1 MVFHENSLHVH
12 EISFIVSTMNT
23 AKDTTKPECPPS
35 ITVDSLKC
43 LLLDIAQQRSINDL
57 LWLIVRRLADRPTVV
72 LARIWLIRPGDICS
86 TCRFQ
91 EECPDQTRCLHL
103 VASAGRS
110 GGPSKPEWSNT
121 NGYFARFPLGLC
133 KVGRIGKTGE
143 QLVINELEN
152 NLEWVAKPEW
162 AKQEGIRGFHGQP
175 IIYKGETLGVL
186 AVFDREPVTD
196 EATVWFRMIADHV
209 AVAIANARAF
219 EEIERLKV
227 QLELE
232 NTFLKEEVLE
242 AQNFGEIVGQSPAIA
257 NLVEQIELVA
267 PTDAT
272 ALISG
277 ESGTGKE
284 LVAREI
290 HRRSQRKD
298 HPLVRVNC
306 ASIPREL
313 YESEFFGHAKGAFTG
328 ALKDRAGRFQ
338 AADGGTLFLDEVGEI
353 PLEMQSKL
361 LRVLQEGEYE
371 RVGEETTRK
380 VNVRIIAATNRKLA
394 QEVEARRFRQD
405 LYYRLNVFPIEVAPL
420 RNRKEDI
427 PLLATTF
434 MAHVRKKLNCT
445 GRELIQAEVL
455 KLQNYHWPGNVR
467 ELQNIIERAVI
478 SSRCGSVKFDLP
490 VPQVSGTSFKA
501 PIKKNGNSSGE
512 ILTEEDMR
520 LREKANIE
528 SALKQTDWKIY
539 GTGGAAELLG
549 LKPTTLLSRI
559 KKMGIVKVG

>member
-1 MVFHENSLHVH
+1 MSTTQTACQSENSLT
-12 EISFIVSTMNT
+12 SY
-23 AKDTTKPECPPS
+23 
-35 ITVDSLKC
+35 KC
-43 LLLDIAQQRSINDL
+43 LLLDIAQQRSLNEL
-57 LWLIVRRLADRPTVV
+57 LWLIVRRLAERPTVV
-72 LARIWLIRPGDICS
+72 LARIWLIKPGDICAS
-86 TCRFQ
+86 CRFKD
-91 EECPDQTRCLHL
+91 ECPDHTRCLHL

-110 GGPSKPEWSNT
+110 SGLDQTEWNQT
-121 NGYFARFPLGLC
+121 NGYFSRFPLGVC
-133 KVGRIGKTGE
+133 KVGRIGGTGE
-143 QLVINELEN
+143 QLVINEMDN
-152 NLEWVAKPEW
+152 NLAWIAKPDW
-162 AKQEGIRGFHGQP
+162 AKQEGIKGFHGQP

-186 AVFDREPVTD
+186 AVFEREPITD
-196 EATVWFRMIADHV
+196 EATLWFRMIADHV

-219 EEIERLKV
+219 EEIERLKG

-257 NLVEQIELVA
+257 NLVQQIELVA

-272 ALISG
+272 VLITG

-290 HRRSQRKD
+290 HRRSNRRE

-306 ASIPREL
+306 ASIPKDL

-380 VNVRIIAATNRKLA
+380 VNVRIIAATNRKLG
-394 QEVEARRFRQD
+394 QEVEHARFRQD

-427 PLLATTF
+427 PLLAATF
-434 MAHVRKKLNCT
+434 MGLVRKKLHCS
-445 GRELIQAEVL
+445 GRELTQGEVL

-490 VPQVSGTSFKA
+490 VPQINGAS
-501 PIKKNGNSSGE
+501 IKTPVKKPGE
-512 ILTEEDMR
+512 TPGDILTEEDMR
-520 LREKANIE
+520 LREKANIQA
-528 SALKQTDWKIY
+528 ALKRTDWKIY
-539 GTGGAAELLG
+539 GQDGAAELLG
-549 LKPTTLLSRI
+549 IKPTTLLSRI
-559 KKMGIVKVG
+559 KKMGIMKSL

>member
-1 MVFHENSLHVH
+1 
-12 EISFIVSTMNT
+12 MNI
-23 AKDTTKPECPPS
+23 ASKTTPTECQAP
-35 ITVDSLKC
+35 TTLDSLKC
-43 LLLDIAQQRSINDL
+43 LVLDIAQQRSLNDL
-57 LWLIVRRLADRPTVV
+57 LWLIVRRLADRPNVV
-72 LARIWLIRPGDICS
+72 LARIWMIRPGDICA

-91 EECPDQTRCLHL
+91 EECPDQTQCLHL

-110 GGPSKPEWSNT
+110 GGEDKTEWSNI
-121 NGYFARFPLGLC
+121 NGHFARFPIGVC
-133 KVGRIGKTGE
+133 KVGRIGQTGE
-143 QLVINELEN
+143 QLVINEMDA
-152 NLEWVAKPEW
+152 NLSWIARPDW
-162 AKQEGIRGFHGQP
+162 AKREGIHGFHGQP
-175 IIYKGETLGVL
+175 IIYKGEVLGVL
-186 AVFDREPVTD
+186 AVFQRELVSD
-196 EATVWFRMIADHV
+196 ESTMWFRMIADHV

-219 EEIERLKV
+219 EEIEQLKT

-306 ASIPREL
+306 ASIPKEL

-380 VNVRIIAATNRKLA
+380 VNVRVIAATNRKLA

-405 LYYRLNVFPIEVAPL
+405 LYYRLNVFPIEVPPL

-445 GRELIQAEVL
+445 GRDLLQSEVL
-455 KLQNYHWPGNVR
+455 KLQAYHWPGNVR
-467 ELQNIIERAVI
+467 ELQNVIERAVI

-490 VPQVSGTSFKA
+490 VPQANGVSLKTS
-501 PIKKNGNSSGE
+501 IKKNEDNSSE
-512 ILTEEDMR
+512 VLSEEEMR

-528 SALKQTDWKIY
+528 MALKQTDWKIY
-539 GTGGAAELLG
+539 GTGGASELLG

-559 KKMGIVKVG
+559 KKMGIEK

>member
-1 MVFHENSLHVH
+1 
-12 EISFIVSTMNT
+12 MNT
-23 AKDTTKPECPPS
+23 AMDTTKLECPPP
-35 ITVDSLKC
+35 ITLDSLKC

-72 LARIWLIRPGDICS
+72 LARIWLIGPGDICA
-86 TCRFQ
+86 TCRLK

-110 GGPSKPEWSNT
+110 SGADKTEWSNI
-121 NGYFARFPLGLC
+121 NGFFSRFPLGIY
-133 KVGRIGKTGE
+133 KVGRIGSSGE
-143 QLVINELEN
+143 QLVINEIETN
-152 NLEWVAKPEW
+152 PAWIVRPDW

-186 AVFDREPVTD
+186 AVFEREPVTE

-219 EEIERLKV
+219 EEIERLKA

-313 YESEFFGHAKGAFTG
+313 YESEFFGHAKGSFTG

-394 QEVEARRFRQD
+394 QEVEAKRFRQD

-427 PLLATTF
+427 PLLAGRF

-445 GRELIQAEVL
+445 GRELTQAEVL

-490 VPQVSGTSFKA
+490 VPQASGTPFKI
-501 PIKKNGNSSGE
+501 PVKKNGDNPSE
-512 ILTEEDMR
+512 VLTEEDIR
-520 LREKANIE
+520 LRERKNIE
-528 SALKQTDWKIY
+528 TALKQTDWKIY

-549 LKPTTLLSRI
+549 IKPTTLLSRI
-559 KKMGIVKVG
+559 KKMGIEKAV

>member
-1 MVFHENSLHVH
+1 
-12 EISFIVSTMNT
+12 
-23 AKDTTKPECPPS
+23 
-35 ITVDSLKC
+35 
-43 LLLDIAQQRSINDL
+43 
-57 LWLIVRRLADRPTVV
+57 
-72 LARIWLIRPGDICS
+72 
-86 TCRFQ
+86 
-91 EECPDQTRCLHL
+91 
-103 VASAGRS
+103 
-110 GGPSKPEWSNT
+110 
-121 NGYFARFPLGLC
+121 
-133 KVGRIGKTGE
+133 
-143 QLVINELEN
+143 
-152 NLEWVAKPEW
+152 
-162 AKQEGIRGFHGQP
+162 
-175 IIYKGETLGVL
+175 L
-186 AVFDREPVTD
+186 AVFDREPVTH
-196 EATVWFRMIADHV
+196 EATLWFRMIADHV
-209 AVAIANARAF
+209 GVAIANARAF
-219 EEIERLKV
+219 EEIQQLKA

-242 AQNFGEIVGQSPAIA
+242 AQHFGEIVGQSPPIA

-290 HRRSQRKD
+290 HRRSKRKD

-328 ALKDRAGRFQ
+328 AMKDRAGRFQ

-371 RVGEETTRK
+371 RVGEEATRK
-380 VNVRIIAATNRKLA
+380 VNVRIIAATNRKLV
-394 QEVEARRFRQD
+394 QEVEAKRFRQD

-420 RNRKEDI
+420 RNRIEDI
-427 PLLATTF
+427 PLLAATF
-434 MAHVRKKLNCT
+434 MALVRKKLNCT
-445 GRELIQAEVL
+445 GRDLIQAEVL

-490 VPQVSGTSFKA
+490 VPQANGTSLKTPA
-501 PIKKNGNSSGE
+501 KKNGANSNE
-512 ILTEEDMR
+512 VLTDEDMR
-520 LREKANIE
+520 LRERANIE
-528 SALKQTDWKIY
+528 SALQQTDWKIY

-559 KKMGIVKVG
+559 KKMGIEKVN

>member
-1 MVFHENSLHVH
+1 MNRVM
-12 EISFIVSTMNT
+12 STITLECQEPNT
-23 AKDTTKPECPPS
+23 L
-35 ITVDSLKC
+35 DSLKT
-43 LLLDIAQQRSINDL
+43 LVLDIAQQRSLNDL

-72 LARIWLIRPGDICS
+72 LARIWLIRPGDICA
-86 TCRFQ
+86 TCRFKN
-91 EECPDQTRCLHL
+91 ECPDQTECLHL

-110 GGPSKPEWSNT
+110 GGADKTEWSNT
-121 NGYFARFPLGLC
+121 NGYFARFPLGVC

-143 QLVINELEN
+143 QLVINELDN
-152 NLEWVAKPEW
+152 NLEWIAKPEW

-175 IIYKGETLGVL
+175 IIYKGEILGVL
-186 AVFDREPVTD
+186 AVFDREPVTH

-219 EEIERLKV
+219 EEIEQLKA

-242 AQNFGEIVGQSPAIA
+242 ARNFGEIVGQSPAIA

-290 HRRSQRKD
+290 HRRSRRKD

-313 YESEFFGHAKGAFTG
+313 YESEFFGHVKGAFTG

-371 RVGEETTRK
+371 RVGEEATRK

-405 LYYRLNVFPIEVAPL
+405 LYYRLNVFPIEVASL

-427 PLLATTF
+427 PLLAGTF
-434 MAHVRKKLNCT
+434 MAQVRKKLNCT
-445 GRELIQAEVL
+445 GRELTQAEVL

-490 VPQVSGTSFKA
+490 VPQASGTSFKV
-501 PIKKNGNSSGE
+501 PIKKNGDNIGE
-512 ILTEEDMR
+512 VLTEKDMR

-528 SALKQTDWKIY
+528 TALIQTDWKIY

-559 KKMGIVKVG
+559 KKMGISKTAEAF

>member
-1 MVFHENSLHVH
+1 MFDENSLPVN

-23 AKDTTKPECPPS
+23 TTPECREG
-35 ITVDSLKC
+35 TTLDSLKC
-43 LLLDIAQQRSINDL
+43 LLLDIAQQRSLNDL

-72 LARIWLIRPGDICS
+72 LARIWLLKPGDICS
-86 TCRFQ
+86 TCRLR
-91 EECPDQTRCLHL
+91 EECPDQTQCLHL

-110 GGPSKPEWSNT
+110 GVGDKTEWMNT
-121 NGYFARFPLGLC
+121 DGYFARFPLGVC

-143 QLVINELEN
+143 QLVINEMDN
-152 NLEWVAKPEW
+152 NLAWIARPDW
-162 AKQEGIRGFHGQP
+162 ARQEGIQGFHGQP
-175 IIYKGETLGVL
+175 IIYKGEILGVL
-186 AVFDREPVTD
+186 AVFEREPVTD

-219 EEIERLKV
+219 EEIERLKA

-257 NLVEQIELVA
+257 NLVQQIELVA

-272 ALISG
+272 VLISG

-290 HRRSQRKD
+290 HRRSQRQD

-306 ASIPREL
+306 ASIPKDL

-328 ALKDRAGRFQ
+328 AMKDRAGRFQ

-361 LRVLQEGEYE
+361 LRVIQEGEYE

-427 PLLATTF
+427 PPLAGMF
-434 MAHVRKKLNCT
+434 MAQVRKKLNCT
-445 GRELIQAEVL
+445 GRELTQAEVV

-478 SSRCGSVKFDLP
+478 SSRCGSVKFDLHL
-490 VPQVSGTSFKA
+490 PQASGASLKT
-501 PIKKNGNSSGE
+501 PIKKNSGNPGE
-512 ILTEEDMR
+512 ILTEEDIR
-520 LREKANIE
+520 LQEKANIE
-528 SALKQTDWKIY
+528 AALHKTGWKIY
-539 GTGGAAELLG
+539 GPGGAAELLG

-559 KKMGIVKVG
+559 KKMGIEKVG

>member
-1 MVFHENSLHVH
+1 M
-12 EISFIVSTMNT
+12 T
-23 AKDTTKPECPPS
+23 TTKAECREP
-35 ITVDSLKC
+35 TLDSLKC
-43 LLLDIAQQRSINDL
+43 LLLDIAQQRSLNDL

-72 LARIWLIRPGDICS
+72 LARIWLLKPGDICS
-86 TCRFQ
+86 TCRYK
-91 EECPDQTRCLHL
+91 EECPDQRQCLHL

-110 GGPSKPEWSNT
+110 GGGDKTEWMKT
-121 NGYFARFPLGLC
+121 DGYFARFPLGVC

-143 QLVINELEN
+143 QLIINEMEN
-152 NLEWVAKPEW
+152 NLAWIARPDW
-162 AKQEGIRGFHGQP
+162 ARQEGIQGFHGQP

-186 AVFDREPVTD
+186 AVFEREPVTN

-219 EEIERLKV
+219 EEIERLKA

-242 AQNFGEIVGQSPAIA
+242 AQNFGDIIGQSPAIA
-257 NLVEQIELVA
+257 NLVQQIELVA

-306 ASIPREL
+306 ASIPKDL
-313 YESEFFGHAKGAFTG
+313 YESEFFGHAKGSFTG
-328 ALKDRAGRFQ
+328 AMKDRAGRFQ

-394 QEVEARRFRQD
+394 QEVEAKRFRQD

-427 PLLATTF
+427 PLLASMF
-434 MAHVRKKLNCT
+434 MANVRKKLNCT
-445 GRELIQAEVL
+445 GRELTQAEVV

-490 VPQVSGTSFKA
+490 VPQASGASLKT
-501 PIKKNGNSSGE
+501 PIKKNGDNAGQ
-512 ILTEEDMR
+512 ILTEEDIR
-520 LREKANIE
+520 LQEKVNIE
-528 SALKQTDWKIY
+528 AALHKTGWKIY

-559 KKMGIVKVG
+559 KKMGIAKTH

>member
-1 MVFHENSLHVH
+1 MSAT
-12 EISFIVSTMNT
+12 VSYT
-23 AKDTTKPECPPS
+23 APECAAPN
-35 ITVDSLKC
+35 TLDSLKC
-43 LLLDIAQQRSINDL
+43 LVLDIAQQRSLNDL

-72 LARIWLIRPGDICS
+72 LARIWLRRPGDICD
-86 TCRFQ
+86 TCRFK
-91 EECPDQTRCLHL
+91 EECPDQTECLHL

-110 GGPSKPEWSNT
+110 RGADKTEWSNT
-121 NGYFARFPLGLC
+121 DGYFARFPLGVC
-133 KVGRIGKTGE
+133 KVGTIGKTGE
-143 QLVINELEN
+143 QLIINELDK
-152 NLEWVAKPEW
+152 NLEWIAKPDW
-162 AKQEGIRGFHGQP
+162 AKAEGIRGFHGQP
-175 IIYKGETLGVL
+175 IIYKGEVLGTL
-186 AVFDREPVTD
+186 AVFDREPVTK

-209 AVAIANARAF
+209 GVAIANARAF
-219 EEIERLKV
+219 EEIEHLKS

-232 NTFLKEEVLE
+232 NTFLKEEIRE
-242 AQNFGEIVGQSPAIA
+242 AQNFGEIVGHSPAIA

-272 ALISG
+272 VLISG

-290 HRRSQRKD
+290 HRNSQRKD

-306 ASIPREL
+306 ASIPKDL
-313 YESEFFGHAKGAFTG
+313 YESEFFGHVKGAFTG

-371 RVGEETTRK
+371 RVGEENTRK
-380 VNVRIIAATNRKLA
+380 VNVRVIAATNRKLA

-420 RNRKEDI
+420 RNRPEDI
-427 PLLATTF
+427 SLLAPTF
-434 MAHVRKKLNCT
+434 MALVRKKLNCT
-445 GRELIQAEVL
+445 GRDLTQAEVL

-467 ELQNIIERAVI
+467 ELQNVIERAVI

-490 VPQVSGTSFKA
+490 VPNTNGGASKT
-501 PIKKNGNSSGE
+501 PIKKPE
-512 ILTEEDMR
+512 VKPDQVVTDEELR
-520 LREKANIE
+520 LRERENIE
-528 SALKQTDWKIY
+528 LALKQTDWKIY

-559 KKMGIVKVG
+559 KKMGIVKVA

>member
-1 MVFHENSLHVH
+1 
-12 EISFIVSTMNT
+12 MNM
-23 AKDTTKPECPPS
+23 AITTTTPECAAP
-35 ITVDSLKC
+35 TTLDSLKC
-43 LLLDIAQQRSINDL
+43 LVLDIAQQRSLNDL

-72 LARIWLIRPGDICS
+72 LARIWLIRHGDICA
-86 TCRFQ
+86 TCRFN
-91 EECPDQTRCLHL
+91 EECPDQTQCLHL

-110 GGPSKPEWSNT
+110 SGADKTEWCNT
-121 NGYFARFPLGLC
+121 NGYFARFPLGVC

-152 NLEWVAKPEW
+152 NLVWIAKPDW
-162 AKQEGIRGFHGQP
+162 AKKEGIRGFHGQP
-175 IIYKGETLGVL
+175 IIYKGEILGVL

-394 QEVEARRFRQD
+394 QEVEARHFRQD

-490 VPQVSGTSFKA
+490 VPQASGTSFKT
-501 PIKKNGNSSGE
+501 PIKKNSDHPNE
-512 ILTEEDMR
+512 VLTEEDMR
-520 LREKANIE
+520 LRERANIE
-528 SALKQTDWKIY
+528 TALKQTDWKIY
-539 GTGGAAELLG
+539 GTDGAAELLG
-549 LKPTTLLSRI
+549 IKPTTLLSRI
-559 KKMGIVKVG
+559 KKMGIVKSN

>member
-1 MVFHENSLHVH
+1 MFDENSLPVN

-23 AKDTTKPECPPS
+23 TTPECREG
-35 ITVDSLKC
+35 TTLDSLKC
-43 LLLDIAQQRSINDL
+43 LLLDIAQQRSLNDL

-72 LARIWLIRPGDICS
+72 LARIWLLKPGDICS
-86 TCRFQ
+86 TCRLR
-91 EECPDQTRCLHL
+91 EECPDQTQCLHL

-110 GGPSKPEWSNT
+110 GVGDKTEWMNT
-121 NGYFARFPLGLC
+121 DGYFARFPLGVC

-143 QLVINELEN
+143 QLIINEMDN
-152 NLEWVAKPEW
+152 NLAWIARPDW
-162 AKQEGIRGFHGQP
+162 ARQEGIQGFHGQP
-175 IIYKGETLGVL
+175 IIYKGEILGVL
-186 AVFDREPVTD
+186 AVFEREPVTD

-219 EEIERLKV
+219 EEIERLKA

-257 NLVEQIELVA
+257 NLVQQIELVA

-272 ALISG
+272 VLISG

-290 HRRSQRKD
+290 HRRSQRQD

-306 ASIPREL
+306 ASIPKDL

-328 ALKDRAGRFQ
+328 AMKDRAGRFQ

-427 PLLATTF
+427 PPLAGMF
-434 MAHVRKKLNCT
+434 MAQVRKKLNCT
-445 GRELIQAEVL
+445 GRELTQAEVV

-490 VPQVSGTSFKA
+490 VPQASGASLKT
-501 PIKKNGNSSGE
+501 PIKKNSGNPGE
-512 ILTEEDMR
+512 ILTEEDIR
-520 LREKANIE
+520 LQEKANIE
-528 SALKQTDWKIY
+528 AALHKTGWKIY
-539 GTGGAAELLG
+539 GPGGAAELLG

-559 KKMGIVKVG
+559 KKMGIEKVG

>member
-1 MVFHENSLHVH
+1 VFDENSLPPN
-12 EISFIVSTMNT
+12 EISFTVIAM
-23 AKDTTKPECPPS
+23 ATTIPEYQSP
-35 ITVDSLKC
+35 TTLDSLKC
-43 LLLDIAQQRSINDL
+43 LLLDIAQQRSLNDL

-72 LARIWLIRPGDICS
+72 LARIWLIRPGDICA
-86 TCRFQ
+86 TCRLKK
-91 EECPDQTRCLHL
+91 ECPDQSRCLHL

-110 GGPSKPEWSNT
+110 GGADKTEWTNI
-121 NGYFARFPLGLC
+121 NGYFSRFPLGVC
-133 KVGRIGKTGE
+133 KVGHIGGTGE

-152 NLEWVAKPEW
+152 NLDWVARPDW
-162 AKQEGIRGFHGQP
+162 ARQEGIQGFHGQP
-175 IIYKGETLGVL
+175 IIYKGEILGVL
-186 AVFDREPVTD
+186 AVFERELVQE
-196 EATVWFRMIADHV
+196 EATIWFRMIADHV

-219 EEIERLKV
+219 EEIERLKT

-242 AQNFGEIVGQSPAIA
+242 AQNFGEIVGQGPALA

-313 YESEFFGHAKGAFTG
+313 YESEFFGHVKGAFTG
-328 ALKDRAGRFQ
+328 AVKDRAGRFQ

-380 VNVRIIAATNRKLA
+380 VNVRIIAATNKKLA

-427 PLLATTF
+427 PLLANTF

-445 GRELIQAEVL
+445 GRELTQAEVL
-455 KLQNYHWPGNVR
+455 KLQAYHWPGNVR

-490 VPQVSGTSFKA
+490 VPQASGASLKT
-501 PIKKNGNSSGE
+501 PIKKHADNPNE

-520 LREKANIE
+520 LREKTNIE
-528 SALKQTDWKIY
+528 MALQHTDWKIY
-539 GTGGAAELLG
+539 GTDGAAELLG

-559 KKMGIVKVG
+559 KKMGILKVG

>member
-1 MVFHENSLHVH
+1 MSTTQPACQSENPLT
-12 EISFIVSTMNT
+12 SF
-23 AKDTTKPECPPS
+23 
-35 ITVDSLKC
+35 KC
-43 LLLDIAQQRSINDL
+43 LLLDIAQQRSLNEL
-57 LWLIVRRLADRPTVV
+57 LWLIVQRLAERPTVV
-72 LARIWLIRPGDICS
+72 LARIWLIKPGDICTS
-86 TCRFQ
+86 CRFTD
-91 EECPDQTRCLHL
+91 ECPDHTRCLHL

-110 GGPSKPEWSNT
+110 SGSDQTEWNQT
-121 NGYFARFPLGLC
+121 DGYFSRFPLGVC
-133 KVGRIGKTGE
+133 KVGRIGGTGE
-143 QLVINELEN
+143 QLVINEMDN
-152 NLEWVAKPEW
+152 NLAWIARPDW

-186 AVFDREPVTD
+186 AVFEREPITD
-196 EATVWFRMIADHV
+196 EATLWFRMIADHV

-219 EEIERLKV
+219 EEIERLKG

-257 NLVEQIELVA
+257 SLIQQIELVA

-272 ALISG
+272 VLITG

-290 HRRSQRKD
+290 HRRSNRRE

-306 ASIPREL
+306 ASIPKDL

-328 ALKDRAGRFQ
+328 AMKDRAGRFQ

-380 VNVRIIAATNRKLA
+380 VNVRIIAATNRKLG
-394 QEVEARRFRQD
+394 QEVEYARFRQD

-427 PLLATTF
+427 PLLAATF
-434 MAHVRKKLNCT
+434 MGQVRKKLNCS
-445 GRELIQAEVL
+445 GRELTQGEVL

-490 VPQVSGTSFKA
+490 VPQINGAS
-501 PIKKNGNSSGE
+501 IKTPVKKPGE
-512 ILTEEDMR
+512 TPGDILTEEDMR
-520 LREKANIE
+520 LREKANIQA
-528 SALKQTDWKIY
+528 ALKRTDWKIY
-539 GTGGAAELLG
+539 GQDGAAELLG
-549 LKPTTLLSRI
+549 IKPTTLLSRI
-559 KKMGIVKVG
+559 KKMGIVKSS

>member
-1 MVFHENSLHVH
+1 MD
-12 EISFIVSTMNT
+12 NT
-23 AKDTTKPECPPS
+23 TPECREG
-35 ITVDSLKC
+35 TTLDSLKC
-43 LLLDIAQQRSINDL
+43 LLLDIAQQRSLNDL

-86 TCRFQ
+86 SCRFK
-91 EECPDQTRCLHL
+91 EECPDQTQCLHL

-110 GGPSKPEWSNT
+110 SVKDTMEWKNT
-121 NGYFARFPLGLC
+121 NGYFARFPLGVC

-143 QLVINELEN
+143 QLVFNEMDN
-152 NLEWVAKPEW
+152 NLAWIARPDW
-162 AKQEGIRGFHGQP
+162 AKQEDIQGFHGQP

-186 AVFDREPVTD
+186 AVFEREPVTD

-209 AVAIANARAF
+209 AVAIANTRAF
-219 EEIERLKV
+219 EEIERLKA

-242 AQNFGEIVGQSPAIA
+242 AQNFGEIVGRSPAIA
-257 NLVEQIELVA
+257 NLVQQIELVA

-298 HPLVRVNC
+298 YPLVRVNC
-306 ASIPREL
+306 ASIPKDL

-394 QEVEARRFRQD
+394 QEVEAKRFRQD

-427 PLLATTF
+427 PLLASMF
-434 MAHVRKKLNCT
+434 MGHVRKKLNCT
-445 GRELIQAEVL
+445 GRELTQAEVV
-455 KLQNYHWPGNVR
+455 KLQTYHWPGNVR

-490 VPQVSGTSFKA
+490 VPQASGASLKT
-501 PIKKNGNSSGE
+501 PIKKNGVNPGE
-512 ILTEEDMR
+512 VLTDEDMR
-520 LREKANIE
+520 LQEKANIE
-528 SALKQTDWKIY
+528 AALKRTDWKIY

-559 KKMGIVKVG
+559 KKMGIKK

>member
-1 MVFHENSLHVH
+1 
-12 EISFIVSTMNT
+12 MNT
-23 AKDTTKPECPPS
+23 TTTECQEG
-35 ITVDSLKC
+35 TKLDSLKC
-43 LLLDIAQQRSINDL
+43 LLLDIAQQRSLNDL
-57 LWLIVRRLADRPTVV
+57 LWLIVQRLADRPTVV

-86 TCRFQ
+86 TCRFR

-110 GGPSKPEWSNT
+110 NVENKTEWKNT
-121 NGYFARFPLGLC
+121 DGYFARFPLGVC

-143 QLVINELEN
+143 QLVINEMDN
-152 NLEWVAKPEW
+152 NLAWIARPDW
-162 AKQEGIRGFHGQP
+162 AKQEGIQGFHGQP

-186 AVFDREPVTD
+186 AVFEREPVTD

-219 EEIERLKV
+219 EEIERLKA

-242 AQNFGEIVGQSPAIA
+242 AQNFGEIVGRSPAIA

-394 QEVEARRFRQD
+394 QEVEAKRFRQD

-427 PLLATTF
+427 PLLASMF

-445 GRELIQAEVL
+445 GRELTQAEVL

-490 VPQVSGTSFKA
+490 VPQASGATLKT
-501 PIKKNGNSSGE
+501 PIKKNGNNTSE
-512 ILTEEDMR
+512 VLTDEDMR
-520 LREKANIE
+520 LRERANLE
-528 SALKQTDWKIY
+528 SALQQTDWKIY
-539 GTGGAAELLG
+539 GAGGAAELLG
-549 LKPTTLLSRI
+549 IKPTTLLSRI
-559 KKMGIVKVG
+559 KKMGIERTH

>member
-1 MVFHENSLHVH
+1 MSLRIH
-12 EISFIVSTMNT
+12 EISFMVSLMSTTFSNT
-23 AKDTTKPECPPS
+23 SPECATPN
-35 ITVDSLKC
+35 TLESLKC
-43 LLLDIAQQRSINDL
+43 LVLDIAQQRSLNDL

-72 LARIWLIRPGDICS
+72 LARIWLMKSGDICS
-86 TCRFQ
+86 SCRFKDD
-91 EECPDQTRCLHL
+91 CPDQTQCLHL

-110 GGPSKPEWSNT
+110 SGSDQTEWSNI
-121 NGYFARFPLGLC
+121 NGYFARFPIGVC

-143 QLVINELEN
+143 QLVINELDN
-152 NLEWVAKPEW
+152 NLEWIAKPEW

-175 IIYKGETLGVL
+175 IIYKGEILGTL
-186 AVFDREPVTD
+186 AVFDREPVTG

-219 EEIERLKV
+219 EEIEQLKG

-242 AQNFGEIVGQSPAIA
+242 AQNFGEIVGQSPPIA

-290 HRRSQRKD
+290 HRHSKRKD

-313 YESEFFGHAKGAFTG
+313 YESEFFGHVKGAFTG

-361 LRVLQEGEYE
+361 LRVIQEGEYE

-394 QEVEARRFRQD
+394 QEVEAKRFRQD

-427 PLLATTF
+427 PLLAATF
-434 MAHVRKKLNCT
+434 MAQVRKKLNCT
-445 GRELIQAEVL
+445 TGRELTQAEVL
-455 KLQNYHWPGNVR
+455 KLQNYQWPGNVR

-490 VPQVSGTSFKA
+490 VPKASGASMKT
-501 PIKKNGNSSGE
+501 PIKKNGDNPNDV
-512 ILTEEDMR
+512 LTDEDMR
-520 LREKANIE
+520 FREKSNIE
-528 SALKQTDWKIY
+528 KALEQTDWKIY

-559 KKMGIVKVG
+559 KKMGLQKVG

>member
-1 MVFHENSLHVH
+1 VFNENVLHKH
-12 EISFIVSTMNT
+12 EISFKFLAMNRTLPVYQEST
-23 AKDTTKPECPPS
+23 
-35 ITVDSLKC
+35 ILDSLKC
-43 LLLDIAQQRSINDL
+43 LLLDIAQQRSLNDL
-57 LWLIVRRLADRPTVV
+57 LWLIVRRLADRPPVV
-72 LARIWLIRPGDICS
+72 LARIWLIRLGDICS
-86 TCRFQ
+86 TCRLK

-110 GGPSKPEWSNT
+110 GGKDKTEWANT
-121 NGYFARFPLGLC
+121 DGYFARFPLGVC

-143 QLVINELEN
+143 QLVINEMDN
-152 NLEWVAKPEW
+152 NLVWIAKPDW

-186 AVFDREPVTD
+186 AVFQREPVTE

-219 EEIERLKV
+219 EEIERLKA

-242 AQNFGEIVGQSPAIA
+242 AQNFGGIIGQSPAIA

-353 PLEMQSKL
+353 PLEIQSKL

-427 PLLATTF
+427 PLLAGSF

-445 GRELIQAEVL
+445 GRELTQAEVL

-490 VPQVSGTSFKA
+490 VPQASGASPKTQ
-501 PIKKNGNSSGE
+501 IKKNGGSPGE
-512 ILTEEDMR
+512 VLTEEDMR
-520 LREKANIE
+520 LREKANLE
-528 SALKQTDWKIY
+528 SALQQTDWKIY

-549 LKPTTLLSRI
+549 IKPTTLLSRI
-559 KKMGIVKVG
+559 KKMGIKKTH

>member
-1 MVFHENSLHVH
+1 VLNENSLHIH
-12 EISFIVSTMNT
+12 EISFIVSPMSSAIPQTS
-23 AKDTTKPECPPS
+23 PECAAPN
-35 ITVDSLKC
+35 TLDSLKC
-43 LLLDIAQQRSINDL
+43 LVLDIAQQRSLNDL

-72 LARIWLIRPGDICS
+72 LARIWLIGPGDICAA
-86 TCRFQ
+86 CRLK
-91 EECPDQTRCLHL
+91 EECPDQTKCLHL

-110 GGPSKPEWSNT
+110 GGEDKTEWSNI
-121 NGYFARFPLGLC
+121 NGFFARFPLGIY
-133 KVGRIGKTGE
+133 KVGRIGSSGE
-143 QLVINELEN
+143 QLVINEIETN
-152 NLEWVAKPEW
+152 PTWIVRPDW

-186 AVFDREPVTD
+186 AVFEREPVTE

-219 EEIERLKV
+219 EEIERLKA

-338 AADGGTLFLDEVGEI
+338 AADGGTLFLDEAGEI

-394 QEVEARRFRQD
+394 QEVEAKRFRQD

-427 PLLATTF
+427 PLLAARF
-434 MAHVRKKLNCT
+434 MAYVRKKLNCT
-445 GRELIQAEVL
+445 GRELSQAEVL

-490 VPQVSGTSFKA
+490 VPQASGTSLKT
-501 PIKKNGNSSGE
+501 PIKKNGDNLNE
-512 ILTEEDMR
+512 VLTEEELR

-528 SALKQTDWKIY
+528 KALQQTDWKIY

-549 LKPTTLLSRI
+549 IKPTTLLSRI
-559 KKMGIVKVG
+559 KKMGIVKVV

>member
-1 MVFHENSLHVH
+1 
-12 EISFIVSTMNT
+12 MNT
-23 AKDTTKPECPPS
+23 TSDTTQDECQAP
-35 ITVDSLKC
+35 TTLDSLQC
-43 LLLDIAQQRSINDL
+43 LVLDIAQQRSLNDL
-57 LWLIVRRLADRPTVV
+57 LWLIVRRLADRHTVV
-72 LARIWLIRPGDICS
+72 LARIWMIQPGDICA

-91 EECPDQTRCLHL
+91 EECPDQTQCLHL

-110 GGPSKPEWSNT
+110 GGEDKTEWSNI
-121 NGYFARFPLGLC
+121 NGYFARFPLGIC

-143 QLVINELEN
+143 QLVINEMDA
-152 NLEWVAKPEW
+152 NLAWIARPDW
-162 AKQEGIRGFHGQP
+162 AKQEGIHGFHGQP

-186 AVFDREPVTD
+186 AVFQREVVSD
-196 EATVWFRMIADHV
+196 ESTMWFRMIADHV

-219 EEIERLKV
+219 EEIERLKTR
-227 QLELE
+227 LELE

-242 AQNFGEIVGQSPAIA
+242 AHNFGEIVGQSPAIA

-306 ASIPREL
+306 ASIPKEL

-380 VNVRIIAATNRKLA
+380 VNVRVIAATNRKLA

-405 LYYRLNVFPIEVAPL
+405 LYYRLNVFPIEVPPL

-445 GRELIQAEVL
+445 GRELMQAEVL
-455 KLQNYHWPGNVR
+455 KLQAYHWPGNVR
-467 ELQNIIERAVI
+467 ELQNVIERAVI

-490 VPQVSGTSFKA
+490 VPQANGASPKT
-501 PIKKNGNSSGE
+501 PIKKAGDTLNE

-528 SALKQTDWKIY
+528 MALQQTDWKIY
-539 GTGGAAELLG
+539 GIGGAAELLG

-559 KKMGIVKVG
+559 KKMRIEKTL

>member
-1 MVFHENSLHVH
+1 
-12 EISFIVSTMNT
+12 MNIAGNPT
-23 AKDTTKPECPPS
+23 PTECQAPTTL
-35 ITVDSLKC
+35 DSLKC
-43 LLLDIAQQRSINDL
+43 LVLDIAQQRSLNDL

-72 LARIWLIRPGDICS
+72 LARIWMIRPGDICA

-91 EECPDQTRCLHL
+91 EECPDQTQCLHL

-110 GGPSKPEWSNT
+110 GGDDKTEWSNI
-121 NGYFARFPLGLC
+121 NGYFARFPIGVC
-133 KVGRIGKTGE
+133 KVGRIGQTGE
-143 QLVINELEN
+143 QLVINEMDA
-152 NLEWVAKPEW
+152 NLSWIARPDW
-162 AKQEGIRGFHGQP
+162 AKQEGIHGFHGQP
-175 IIYKGETLGVL
+175 IIYKGEILGVL
-186 AVFDREPVTD
+186 AVFQRELVSHESTM
-196 EATVWFRMIADHV
+196 WFRMIADHV

-219 EEIERLKV
+219 EEIEQLKT

-232 NTFLKEEVLE
+232 NSFLKEEVLE

-272 ALISG
+272 ALIFG

-306 ASIPREL
+306 ASIPKEL

-371 RVGEETTRK
+371 RVGEEVTRK
-380 VNVRIIAATNRKLA
+380 VNVRVIAATNRKLA

-405 LYYRLNVFPIEVAPL
+405 LYYRLNVFPIEVPPL
-420 RNRKEDI
+420 RNRQEDI

-434 MAHVRKKLNCT
+434 MANVRKKLNCT
-445 GRELIQAEVL
+445 GRELMQAEVL
-455 KLQNYHWPGNVR
+455 KLQAYHWPGNVR
-467 ELQNIIERAVI
+467 ELQNVIERAVI
-478 SSRCGSVKFDLP
+478 SSRCGKVKFDLP
-490 VPQVSGTSFKA
+490 VPQANGTSPKTS
-501 PIKKNGNSSGE
+501 IKKSGDSSGE
-512 ILTEEDMR
+512 ILTDEEMR
-520 LREKANIE
+520 LREKTNIE
-528 SALKQTDWKIY
+528 MALKQTDWKVY
-539 GTGGAAELLG
+539 GQDGAAELLG

-559 KKMGIVKVG
+559 KKMGIEKSY

>member
-1 MVFHENSLHVH
+1 
-12 EISFIVSTMNT
+12 MNIAGNPT
-23 AKDTTKPECPPS
+23 PTECQAPTTL
-35 ITVDSLKC
+35 DSLKC
-43 LLLDIAQQRSINDL
+43 LVLDIAQQRSLNDL

-72 LARIWLIRPGDICS
+72 LARIWMIRPGDICA

-91 EECPDQTRCLHL
+91 EECPDQTQCLHL

-110 GGPSKPEWSNT
+110 GGDDKTEWSNI
-121 NGYFARFPLGLC
+121 NGYFARFPIGVC
-133 KVGRIGKTGE
+133 KVGRIGQTGE
-143 QLVINELEN
+143 QLVINEMDA
-152 NLEWVAKPEW
+152 NLSWIARPDW
-162 AKQEGIRGFHGQP
+162 AKQEGIHGFHGQP
-175 IIYKGETLGVL
+175 IIYKGEILGVL
-186 AVFDREPVTD
+186 AVFQREHVSHESTM
-196 EATVWFRMIADHV
+196 WFRMIADHV

-219 EEIERLKV
+219 EEIEQLKT

-232 NTFLKEEVLE
+232 NSFLKEEVLE

-272 ALISG
+272 ALIFG

-306 ASIPREL
+306 ASIPKEL

-371 RVGEETTRK
+371 RVGEEVTRK
-380 VNVRIIAATNRKLA
+380 VNVRVIAATNRKLA

-405 LYYRLNVFPIEVAPL
+405 LYYRLNVFPIEVPPL
-420 RNRKEDI
+420 RNRQEDI

-434 MAHVRKKLNCT
+434 MANVRKKLNCT
-445 GRELIQAEVL
+445 GRELMQAEVL
-455 KLQNYHWPGNVR
+455 KLQAYHWPGNVR
-467 ELQNIIERAVI
+467 ELQNVIERAVI
-478 SSRCGSVKFDLP
+478 SSRCGKVKFDLP
-490 VPQVSGTSFKA
+490 VPQANGTSPKTS
-501 PIKKNGNSSGE
+501 IKKSGDSSGE
-512 ILTEEDMR
+512 ILTDEEMR
-520 LREKANIE
+520 LREKTNIE
-528 SALKQTDWKIY
+528 MALKQTDWKVY
-539 GTGGAAELLG
+539 GQDGAAELLG

-559 KKMGIVKVG
+559 KKMGIEKSY

>member
-1 MVFHENSLHVH
+1 MRAT
-12 EISFIVSTMNT
+12 ISNT
-23 AKDTTKPECPPS
+23 SPECATPN
-35 ITVDSLKC
+35 TLDSLKC
-43 LLLDIAQQRSINDL
+43 LVLDIARQRSLKDL

-72 LARIWLIRPGDICS
+72 LARIWLTRPGDICA
-86 TCRFQ
+86 TCRFKD
-91 EECPDQTRCLHL
+91 ECPDQTECLHL

-110 GGPSKPEWSNT
+110 SGADKTEWSNT
-121 NGYFARFPLGLC
+121 NGYFSRFPLGVC

-143 QLVINELEN
+143 QLVINELEK
-152 NLEWVAKPEW
+152 NLEWIAKPEW

-175 IIYKGETLGVL
+175 IIYKGEVLGTL

-209 AVAIANARAF
+209 GVAIANARAF
-219 EEIERLKV
+219 EEIEQLKA

-232 NTFLKEEVLE
+232 NTFLKEEILE

-290 HRRSQRKD
+290 HRRSKRKD

-313 YESEFFGHAKGAFTG
+313 YESEFFGHVKGAFTG

-371 RVGEETTRK
+371 RVGEENTRK
-380 VNVRIIAATNRKLA
+380 VNVRVIAATNRKLA

-420 RNRKEDI
+420 RNRPEDI
-427 PLLATTF
+427 SLLAATF
-434 MAHVRKKLNCT
+434 MGLVRKKLNCT
-445 GRELIQAEVL
+445 GRELTQAEVL

-467 ELQNIIERAVI
+467 ELQNVIERAVI

-490 VPQVSGTSFKA
+490 VPQINGGVSKT
-501 PIKKNGNSSGE
+501 PINKPEPKPDQVM
-512 ILTEEDMR
+512 TDEEVR
-520 LREKANIE
+520 FRERENIE
-528 SALKQTDWKIY
+528 LALKQTDWKIY
-539 GTGGAAELLG
+539 GIGGAAELLA

-559 KKMGIVKVG
+559 KKMGIVKSP